1 VGLEDFLFV
10 GRFLSTGQSRSGDEH
25 RTTSVGFDDYL
36 PAELPQKFYSC

>member
-10 GRFLSTGQSRSGDEH
+10 GRFLSSGQSRPGGDL